1 MIVIVPPTAVERK
14 IIAVATSPF
23 TANAV
28 GRREAIT
35 VAPSAGP
42 IAIVAVAAITVSGA
56 IAPTLIVSVAVAIHK
71 ITIAIASEIAVTVEF
86 SCTIEITRAIQF
98 ARAVAQVAIATF
110 AEFTTVEIAAIKLL
124 ASSDV
129 CPLALAVA
137 HALSFSHLQEVA
149 YLIFAG
155 PTSLIL
161 LTAAKLLTRRP
172 RCGRTAA
179 LIAAGRSAEL

>member
-71 ITIAIASEIAVTVEF
+71 ITIAIATEVAVTVEF

-110 AEFTTVEIAAIKLL
+110 AEFTIKLL
-124 ASSDV
+124 ASSYV

-137 HALSFSHLQEVA
+137 HALAFTHLQEVA

-161 LTAAKLLTRRP
+161 LTTAKLLTRRP
-172 RCGRTAA
+172 RCG
-179 LIAAGRSAEL
+179 

>member
-1 MIVIVPPTAVERK
+1 LIV
-14 IIAVATSPF
+14 
-23 TANAV
+23 
-28 GRREAIT
+28 T
-35 VAPSAGP
+35 VA
-42 IAIVAVAAITVSGA
+42 I
-56 IAPTLIVSVAVAIHK
+56 AIHK
-71 ITIAIASEIAVTVEF
+71 ITIAIAIEIAVTVEF
-86 SCTIEITRAIQF
+86 SCTIEITRAIQV
-98 ARAVAQVAIATF
+98 ACGVAQVSIATF

-161 LTAAKLLTRRP
+161 LTTAKLLTRRP
-172 RCGRTAA
+172 RCG
-179 LIAAGRSAEL
+179 